1 MRKKSLR
8 FISAALAVSMMAST
22 LPVGAFA
29 LEVGAADP
37 AAAVSEQENQGER
50 LEGSERITDDKIGA
64 EACGVY
70 RLEGNYGAKTI
81 EINTKKDVTLNITGP
96 VEYDSTQSQAF
107 IIVNDVGTLTIN
119 GNNNTVTLSQSN
131 RVVDFKSTRPETKMI
146 VNGGSYVDGG
156 GFHIYRGSAELNDV
170 TVHAVYYDNA
180 VWAKNTSKVVIDGGE
195 YTATSGDAIYVD
207 GKASVELSR
216 ANVKSRTHYAI
227 SNGGTSGNK
236 SSVTINSGSYTS
248 ERNSA
253 VYNDNSGTVE
263 IYDGQFEGDTDK
275 SPYVGYGTALIN
287 NNRNATAKI
296 HGGYFV
302 QKSGSHAGYKAS
314 LLNVGTMIIDGSSVK
329 VESED
334 CAAVENTLAGVL
346 EIENGT
352 FKSSGSNCIIVGN
365 GSSATLTGGT
375 IEAPNSAAVSTDG
388 ILTIDGATL
397 QNSKYGVYV
406 TSDGYNATGE
416 TKINRVTL
424 SNNKTDIHIGV
435 DSINAG
441 PIEPSKKKDQLVTIG
456 EDFTGSATVECSN
469 PSDGRKITT
478 ATESNYQKELDLIS
492 ANPEYTVA
500 YCKGD
505 DGKEYR
511 YLKQRNSFTVT
522 AFHATAEA
530 VLSGGDPEKLE
541 PTTQVTPG
549 TKVSL
554 KADED
559 KKFISWTVKL
569 NGVEKDDLKNFLTTP
584 DENDPTKVTFIMP
597 KADVEVTANFADDS
611 ISDEPVGPSDTDYG
625 GDIAAGVVI
634 GGIAAVGAY
643 EVGTGLYRILAMD
656 DVAMPANRIA
666 LAKLLWERAG
676 KPEPETMTDENLY
689 SDMDAEDEDAQ
700 KAARWA
706 VEQELLNDDDS
717 VEGEL
722 KFHPAFPVS
731 KLRVCLTWENAK
743 QKGLFD

>member
-1 MRKKSLR
+1 MRKKSTRLL
-8 FISAALAVSMMAST
+8 SAALAVCMMLSV

-29 LEVGAADP
+29 AEPGTEPENTINTQD
-37 AAAVSEQENQGER
+37 NQGER
-50 LEGSERITDDKIGA
+50 LKGSERITDTTIGSQDCA
-64 EACGVY
+64 VY
-70 RLEGNYGAKTI
+70 CLDGNYGAKAI
-81 EINTKKDVTLNITGP
+81 EIYTEKNVILNITGP
-96 VEYDSTQSQAF
+96 VTYDSTIPSAF
-107 IIVNDVGTLTIN
+107 IIVRKVGNLTIN
-119 GNNNTVTLSQSN
+119 GNGNTVNLSRSC
-131 RVVDFKSTRPETKMI
+131 RMVDFKPEKKDAKLV
-146 VNGGSYVDGG
+146 VNGGSYVGG
-156 GFHIYRGSAELNDV
+156 CGFYIYKGNAELTNV
-170 TVHAVYYDNA
+170 TVNAVSYEHA
-180 VWAKNTSKVVIDGGE
+180 VWAENESYIKITDGN
-195 YTATSGDAIYVD
+195 YTASMGDAIHVSDEAKVD
-207 GKASVELSR
+207 LYDTVNATSNEG
-216 ANVKSRTHYAI
+216 YAV
-227 SNGGTSGNK
+227 SNGNQGK
-236 SSVTINSGSYTS
+236 VTIYGGDYTS
-248 ERNSA
+248 KKDAA
-253 VYNDNSGTVE
+253 VYNADSGIVE

-334 CAAVENTLAGVL
+334 CAAVENTSAGVL

-406 TSDGYNATGE
+406 TSDEYSATGE

-424 SNNKTDIHIGV
+424 SNNETDIHIGV
-435 DSINAG
+435 DSIYAG
-441 PIEPSKKKDQLVTIG
+441 PTESPKEKDQLVTIG

-478 ATESNYQKELDLIS
+478 ATMSNYQENLDLIS

-511 YLKQRNSFTVT
+511 YLEQRNSFTVT
-522 AFHATAEA
+522 PIHATAEA

-549 TKVSL
+549 TVVSL
-554 KADED
+554 KADEN

-597 KADVEVTANFADDS
+597 KADVEVTANVEDDP
-611 ISDEPVGPSDTDYG
+611 IHEPDPVGPSDTG
-625 GDIAAGVVI
+625 NIQGALSAVVVGAAAGVI
-634 GGIAAVGAY
+634 IY
-643 EVGTGLYRILAMD
+643 EAGTGIYRVIN
-656 DVAMPANRIA
+656 MPGIPMPSNRIE
-666 LAKLLWERAG
+666 LAELLWEHAG
-676 KPEPETMTDENLY
+676 KPEPVSTALY
-689 SDMDAEDEDAQ
+689 SDIDEGDTDAQ
-700 KAARWA
+700 KAAHWA
-706 VEQELLNDDDS
+706 VEQDLMKDNSEKNT
-717 VEGEL
+717 
-722 KFHPAFPVS
+722 FNPYFPVG
-731 KLRVCLTWENAK
+731 KLRTCLTWNAAK
-743 QKGLFD
+743 EKGLFDKTEE

>member
-1 MRKKSLR
+1 MRKKSTRLL
-8 FISAALAVSMMAST
+8 SAALAACMMLSV

-29 LEVGAADP
+29 AEPGTEPENTINTQD
-37 AAAVSEQENQGER
+37 NQGER
-50 LEGSERITDDKIGA
+50 LKGSERITDTTIGSQDCA
-64 EACGVY
+64 VY
-70 RLEGNYGAKTI
+70 CLDGNYGAKAI
-81 EINTKKDVTLNITGP
+81 EIYTEKNVILNITGP
-96 VEYDSTQSQAF
+96 VTYDSTIQSAF
-107 IIVNDVGTLTIN
+107 IIVSKVGNLTIN
-119 GNNNTVTLSQSN
+119 GNGNTVNLSRSC
-131 RVVDFKSTRPETKMI
+131 RMVDFKPEKKDAKLV
-146 VNGGSYVDGG
+146 VNGGSYVGG
-156 GFHIYRGSAELNDV
+156 CGFYIYKGNAELTNV
-170 TVHAVYYDNA
+170 TVNAVSYEHA
-180 VWAKNTSKVVIDGGE
+180 VWAKNESYIKITDGN
-195 YTATSGDAIYVD
+195 YTASMGDAIHVSNEAKVD
-207 GKASVELSR
+207 LCGTVNATSNEG
-216 ANVKSRTHYAI
+216 YAV
-227 SNGGTSGNK
+227 SNGNQGK
-236 SSVTINSGSYTS
+236 VTIYGGDYTS
-248 ERNSA
+248 KRDAA
-253 VYNDNSGTVE
+253 VYNADSGTIE

-334 CAAVENTLAGVL
+334 CAAVENTSAGVL

-397 QNSKYGVYV
+397 KNSKYGVYV
-406 TSDGYNATGE
+406 TSDDYNATGE

-424 SNNKTDIHIGV
+424 SNNETDIHIGV
-435 DSINAG
+435 DSIYAG
-441 PIEPSKKKDQLVTIG
+441 PTESPKEKDQLVTIG
-456 EDFTGSATVECSN
+456 EDFTGPATVECSN

-478 ATESNYQKELDLIS
+478 ATMSNYQEKLDLIS

-511 YLKQRNSFTVT
+511 YLEQRNSFTVT
-522 AFHATAEA
+522 PINATAEA
-530 VLSGGDPEKLE
+530 VLSGGDPEKLD

-554 KADED
+554 KADEN
-559 KKFISWTVKL
+559 KKFISWTVKW
-569 NGVEKDDLKNFLTTP
+569 NAKGPVPDNFLTVNA
-584 DENDPTKVTFIMP
+584 DDPTKCSFTMP
-597 KADVEVTANFADDS
+597 KADVEVTANLEDDP
-611 ISDEPVGPSDTDYG
+611 IPGEPDPVGPSDTG
-625 GDIAAGVVI
+625 NIQGAISAVVVGAAAGAI
-634 GGIAAVGAY
+634 IY
-643 EVGTGLYRILAMD
+643 EAGTGIYRVIN
-656 DVAMPANRIA
+656 MPGIPMPSNRIE
-666 LAKLLWERAG
+666 LAELLWERAD
-676 KPEPETMTDENLY
+676 KPEPVSTALY
-689 SDMDAEDEDAQ
+689 SDIDEGDTDAQ

-706 VEQELLNDDDS
+706 VEQDLMKDDADNN
-717 VEGEL
+717 

-731 KLRVCLTWENAK
+731 KLRVCLTWNAAK
-743 QKGLFD
+743 EKGLFDKTEE